1 MPPTTYQRK
10 FQKEKLQKYFENYT
24 DFKFR
29 PHIHKCGAVAVFTK
43 KTTTRQILSI
53 PSKKKKN
60 IKYSLKQ
67 EEMKMTHKNEK
78 YLQKEKIECFYME
91 NT

>member
-1 MPPTTYQRK
+1 MKIIQILSFAHTFINVARWQYLRK
-10 FQKEKLQKYFENYT
+10 K
-24 DFKFR
+24 
-29 PHIHKCGAVAVFTK
+29 
-43 KTTTRQILSI
+43 TTRQILSI

-60 IKYSLKQ
+60 IKYSLNQ
-67 EEMKMTHKNEK
+67 EEIKMTHKNEK